1 MIVNVRYFRIA
12 TVLLLISMCVHVPFL
27 SAHAQTTDLQTKIDQ
42 RNQEIKNLEK
52 EIAEFQKQ
60 INTLAGQAS
69 SLSATIKSLDLTQ
82 KKLAADI
89 TLTESKIAA
98 KGLDIQNLSSQIKN
112 KEETIVDNRR
122 IITRSMVTIREL
134 DNYSV
139 PEMFLSAESL
149 SDIWNSADQ
158 LSTVQ
163 SSLIAHIRQL
173 EELKTDLES
182 NKKATEKARGELV
195 ALNNQLKDQRK
206 VVLSTSAEKNT
217 LLKQTKQSEA
227 QYQQILAQK
236 KALKDAFEK
245 EVLAYESQLRLAVDT
260 SKIPT
265 TGGKALVWPVD
276 NVFITQYFGNTA
288 FATANAQ
295 IYNGRGHTG
304 IDLRASI
311 GTPIKAALS
320 GTVVGVGNT
329 DVLPSCLSYGK
340 WIMIRHPNGLSTLY
354 AHLSVHSVNQGD
366 QVVTGQI
373 IGYSGNTGYSTG
385 PHLHF
390 SVYATEGVQIKAFN
404 TSRNC
409 KGVTIPLADFK
420 AYLNPLSFL

>member
-1 MIVNVRYFRIA
+1 MIVNFRHSRIC
-12 TVLLLISMCVHVPFL
+12 VLLILIGICSNISLL
-27 SAHAQTTDLQTKIDQ
+27 SVQAQTADLQTKIDQ
-42 RNQEIKNLEK
+42 RNIEIKNLEK

-69 SLSATIKSLDLTQ
+69 SLAATIKSLDLTQ

-89 TLTESKIAA
+89 ALTESKIAA
-98 KGLDIQNLSSQIKN
+98 KGLDIQSLASQIQN
-112 KEETIVDNRR
+112 KEETIIDDRR
-122 IITRSMVTIREL
+122 IITRSIVTIREL
-134 DNYSV
+134 DNYSI
-139 PEMFLSAESL
+139 PEIFLSAESL

-163 SSLIAHIRQL
+163 SSLIARIHHL

-195 ALNNQLKDQRK
+195 ALNDQLKDQRK
-206 VVLSTSAEKNT
+206 VVLTTSAEKNS

-265 TGGKALVWPVD
+265 TGSKVLLWPVD
-276 NVFITQYFGNTA
+276 NVFVTQYFGNTA
-288 FATANAQ
+288 FATANSQ
-295 IYNGRGHTG
+295 IYNGKGHTG

-329 DVLPSCLSYGK
+329 DVLASCLSYGK
-340 WIMIRHPNGLSTLY
+340 WIMIKHPNGLSTLY
-354 AHLSVHSVNQGD
+354 AHLSVHSVRQGD
-366 QVVTGQI
+366 EVVTGQI

-390 SVYATEGVQIKAFN
+390 SVYATEGVQIKAFD

-409 KGVTIPLADFK
+409 KGITIPLADFK

>member
-1 MIVNVRYFRIA
+1 MIVSTRYSRIIA
-12 TVLLLISMCVHVPFL
+12 LLLLISISSNISLL
-27 SAHAQTTDLQTKIDQ
+27 SVQAQTVDLQTKIDQ
-42 RNQEIKNLEK
+42 RTLEIKNLEK

-69 SLSATIKSLDLTQ
+69 TLAATIKSLDLTQ

-89 TLTESKIAA
+89 ALTEKKITA
-98 KGLDIQNLSSQIKN
+98 KGLDIQSLSSQIQN
-112 KEETIVDNRR
+112 KEETIVDDRR
-122 IITRSMVTIREL
+122 IITRSLVTIREL

-139 PEMFLSAESL
+139 PEMFLSAASL
-149 SDIWNSADQ
+149 SDVWNSADQ

-182 NKKATEKARGELV
+182 NKKATEKAQKELV
-195 ALNNQLKDQRK
+195 LLNNQLKDQRK
-206 VVLSTSAEKNT
+206 VVLTTSAEKNS

-265 TGGKALVWPVD
+265 TGDKVLLWPVD
-276 NVFITQYFGNTA
+276 NVFVTQYFGNTA
-288 FATANAQ
+288 FATANSQ
-295 IYNGRGHTG
+295 IYNGKGHTG

-329 DVLPSCLSYGK
+329 DVLASCLSYGK
-340 WIMIRHPNGLSTLY
+340 WIMVKHPNGLSTLY
-354 AHLSVHSVNQGD
+354 AHLSVHSVKQGD

-390 SVYATEGVQIKAFN
+390 SVYATEGVQIKSFD

-409 KGVTIPLADFK
+409 KGITIPLADFK